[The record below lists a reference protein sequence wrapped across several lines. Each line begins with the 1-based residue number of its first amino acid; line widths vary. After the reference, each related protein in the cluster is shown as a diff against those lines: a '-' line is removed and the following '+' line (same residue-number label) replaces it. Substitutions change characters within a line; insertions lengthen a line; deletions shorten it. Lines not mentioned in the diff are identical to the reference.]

1 MNATAVPSSLPDVT
15 AAAPRLDPQN
25 PWPGLA
31 PYDEEAREYFQGRDE
46 EAELLTEL
54 IQAYPVVS
62 LYGKSGL
69 GKSSLLQA
77 GVFPRLRKLGFLP
90 VYARIDF
97 SSTTATPWDQLAQRL
112 CEVADRATL
121 ERPPLRS
128 GEGLWRYLHR
138 TDFELWTDDNH
149 LRTPV
154 LVLDQFEEIFSRPG
168 ATPKNLAP
176 IFDALGDLVENRI
189 PSAIASDKEQG
200 AALDLTHQRYRVVLS
215 FREDFLP
222 DLRAWESR
230 LPSMLRQSMRLLPM
244 SRERAV
250 EAVARAGKAVLAPDT
265 AAPIVDFIAGG
276 QHGAPD
282 TGAAS
287 VEPVLLSLC
296 CTQLN
301 RRRIA
306 GKLIDVDLLRTA
318 GPNIIEDFHAEAMR
332 RMPDSV
338 HRFIEDHLVQGDR
351 TRGSYARDEAFAQGY
366 IDAAQLHEL
375 TSVHRLLRVDPA
387 GNVPRIELIHDRLVE
402 VVRRARDARR
412 GRMEA
417 DRAREKVK
425 RKFLH
430 AMLGLT
436 GVGLLIVIMLGVRL
450 QHSIDRADLAAA
462 LTAQKQGELKD
473 KIVELNT
480 ARDVVQSSA
489 LRLDRQEAIVSARAT
504 TMSALATNKL
514 VYIQYGEE
522 SQKPVALS
530 LQHLLGYAG
539 WSVPGVERVASVP
552 PSDEL
557 RYFRAEDANA
567 AAKLVA
573 FLNQQGGFTNLKPKR
588 IDGLAHSTQ
597 EQQFELWLARP
608 DAANL
613 NQLADNLNATSKD
626 QRLAAGQIL
635 QSRYTDSQEAVAAV
649 LALFEPN
656 RLGTLSAEGRF
667 NSLYY
672 LSRTSSAAWT
682 SELERKGRAAVDLI
696 YQRDREGV
704 AIGSQTRAE
713 LQRFVLVL
721 DAFRAGM
728 GITK

>member
-1 MNATAVPSSLPDVT
+1 MNTSASPSSWPDTT

-46 EAELLTEL
+46 EAEHLTGL

-90 VYARIDF
+90 VYARVDF

-112 CEVADRATL
+112 CEVADLATL

-128 GEGLWRYLHR
+128 GEGLWHYLHR
-138 TDFELWTDDNH
+138 KDFELWTDDNH

-168 ATPKNLAP
+168 ATPKNLEP
-176 IFDALGDLVENRI
+176 IFDALGDMVENRI
-189 PSAIASDKEQG
+189 PSAIASDKEEG
-200 AALDLTHQRYRVVLS
+200 AALDLTHRRYRVVLS
-215 FREDFLP
+215 FREDFLA

-230 LPSMLRQSMRLLPM
+230 LPSMLRQSVRLLPM
-244 SRERAV
+244 SRERAI
-250 EAVARAGKAVLAPDT
+250 EAVVRAGKAVLAPDT
-265 AAPIVDFIAGG
+265 AGPIVDFIAGG
-276 QHGAPD
+276 QHGAQD
-282 TGAAS
+282 TGPAS
-287 VEPVLLSLC
+287 VEPVMLSLC

-301 RRRIA
+301 RRRLA
-306 GKLIDVDLLRTA
+306 GKLIDVDLLRMA
-318 GPNIIEDFHAEAMR
+318 GPNIIEDFYAEAMR

-338 HRFIEDHLVQGDR
+338 HQFIEDHLVQGDR

-366 IDAAQLHEL
+366 INAAQLHEL
-375 TSVHRLLRVDPA
+375 TSVHRLLRVDPQ

-412 GRMEA
+412 GRLEA

-436 GVGLLIVIMLGVRL
+436 GLGLLIVIVLGVKL
-450 QHSIDRADLAAA
+450 QHSIDLASLAAK
-462 LTAQKQGELKD
+462 LMAQKQNDLTA
-473 KIVELNT
+473 KIVELDT
-480 ARDVVQSSA
+480 ARDVVQSTT
-489 LRLDRQEAIVSARAT
+489 LRLDRQEEKAAPKATAISAVAVR
-504 TMSALATNKL
+504 KL
-514 VYIQYGEE
+514 VYIQYGDE
-522 SQKPVALS
+522 SQKPRALA
-530 LQHLLGYAG
+530 LQHQLDNAG
-539 WSVPGVERVASVP
+539 WSAPGVERVASVP
-552 PSDEL
+552 TADEL
-557 RYFRAEDANA
+557 RYFRGEDANA
-567 AAKLVA
+567 AAELVT
-573 FLNQQGGFTNLKPKR
+573 FLDGKAGLANLKLKR
-588 IDGLAHSTQ
+588 IDGLAYSTQ
-597 EQQFELWLARP
+597 QSQFELWLART
-608 DAANL
+608 DSGNL
-613 NQLADNLNATSKD
+613 TQLADNLNATSKD

-635 QSRYTDSQEAVAAV
+635 QSRYTNSQDAVAAV
-649 LALFEPN
+649 LALLEPN
-656 RLGTLSAEGRF
+656 RLDTLSVEGRL
-667 NSLYY
+667 NALYY

-682 SELERKGRAAVDLI
+682 TELERKGRAAVELI
-696 YQRDREGV
+696 NQRGREGV

-713 LQRFVLVL
+713 LQRFLLVL
-721 DAFRAGM
+721 DAFRAGL
-728 GITK
+728 GIAK

>member
-1 MNATAVPSSLPDVT
+1 MNTIAISSASPAAT

-31 PYDEEAREYFQGRDE
+31 PYDEAAREYFQGRDD
-46 EAELLTEL
+46 EAELLTGL

-77 GVFPRLRKLGFLP
+77 GVFPRLRQLGFLP

-97 SSTTATPWDQLAQRL
+97 SSNVVTPWDQLAQRL
-112 CEVADRATL
+112 CEVADLAAL

-128 GEGLWRYLHR
+128 GDGLWRYLHR
-138 TDFELWTDDNH
+138 KDFELWTADNH
-149 LRTPV
+149 LCTPV
-154 LVLDQFEEIFSRPG
+154 LVLDQFEEVFSRSG
-168 ATPKNLAP
+168 ATRKDLAP

-189 PSAIASDKEQG
+189 PSSIASDKELG
-200 AALDLTHQRYRVVLS
+200 AALDLIHQRYRVVLS

-250 EAVARAGKAVLAPDT
+250 EAVARAGEAVLALDT

-276 QHGAPD
+276 QHDAQD
-282 TGAAS
+282 TGQTS
-287 VEPVLLSLC
+287 VEPVMLSLC

-301 RRRIA
+301 RRRLA

-318 GPNIIEDFHAEAMR
+318 GPNIIEDFYAEAMR
-332 RMPDSV
+332 HMPDSV

-366 IDAAQLHEL
+366 IDAVQLHEL
-375 TSVHRLLRVDPA
+375 TSVQRLLRVDPQ
-387 GNVPRIELIHDRLVE
+387 GHVPRIELIHDRLVE

-412 GRMEA
+412 AKLEA
-417 DRAREKVK
+417 DRAREKVT

-430 AMLGLT
+430 VLLGLT
-436 GVGLLIVIMLGVRL
+436 AVGLLIVIMLGVKL
-450 QHSIDRADLAAA
+450 QHSIERADLAAA
-462 LTAQKQGELKD
+462 LTAQKQSELNA
-473 KIVELNT
+473 KIVELDA
-480 ARDVVQSSA
+480 AREVVQSSA
-489 LRLDRQEAIVSARAT
+489 LRLDRQEVKVSTSATAVSAVTART
-504 TMSALATNKL
+504 L

-522 SQKPVALS
+522 GQKPLALA
-530 LQHLLGYAG
+530 LQHLLNDAG
-539 WSVPGVERVASVP
+539 WSAPGVERVASVP
-552 PSDEL
+552 TSDEL
-557 RYFRAEDANA
+557 RYFRGEDANA
-567 AAKLVA
+567 AADLVA
-573 FLNQQGGFTNLKPKR
+573 FLSRQKGVANLKPKR
-588 IDGLAHSTQ
+588 IDGFAHATQ
-597 EQQFELWLARP
+597 QPQFELWLART
-608 DAANL
+608 DAGNLTQLAANL
-613 NQLADNLNATSKD
+613 NASAKD

-635 QSRYTDSQEAVAAV
+635 QSRYIDSQDAVAAV
-649 LALFEPN
+649 LALLEPN
-656 RLGTLSAEGRF
+656 RLGTLSAEGRL
-667 NSLYY
+667 NALYY

-682 SELERKGRAAVDLI
+682 TELERKGRSAVELI
-696 YQRDREGV
+696 YQRDGEGV

-713 LQRFVLVL
+713 LRRFVLVL
-721 DAFRAGM
+721 DAYRAGL
-728 GITK
+728 GIAK

>member
-1 MNATAVPSSLPDVT
+1 MNTAAVPSSSPDSA

-25 PWPGLA
+25 PCSGLA
-31 PYDEEAREYFQGRDE
+31 PYDEASHEYFQGRDE
-46 EAELLTEL
+46 EAELLVGL

-77 GVFPRLRKLGFLP
+77 GVFPRLRKQGFLP

-112 CEVADRATL
+112 CEVADLAAL
-121 ERPPLRS
+121 ERPLLGS
-128 GEGLWRYLHR
+128 GEGLWPYLHR
-138 TDFELWTDDNH
+138 KDFELWTDDNQ

-154 LVLDQFEEIFSRPG
+154 LVLDQFEEVFSRPG
-168 ATPKNLAP
+168 STRKDLEP
-176 IFDALGDLVENRI
+176 IFDTLGDLVENRI
-189 PSAIASDKEQG
+189 PSAVASDTELG
-200 AALDLTHQRYRVVLS
+200 AALDLIHQRYRVVLS

-230 LPSMLRQSMRLLPM
+230 LPSMLRQSLRLLPM

-265 AAPIVDFIAGG
+265 AASIVDFIAGG
-276 QHGAPD
+276 QHGGQD
-282 TGAAS
+282 IGQAS
-287 VEPVLLSLC
+287 VEPVMLSLC

-301 RRRIA
+301 RRRLA

-332 RMPDSV
+332 DMPDSV
-338 HRFIEDHLVQGDR
+338 HRFIEDQLVQGDR

-366 IDAAQLHEL
+366 INAAQLHEL
-375 TSVHRLLRVDPA
+375 TSVHRLLRVDPQ

-412 GRMEA
+412 ARLEV
-417 DRAREKVK
+417 DRARETVK
-425 RKFLH
+425 RRFLH
-430 AMLGLT
+430 GMLGLT
-436 GVGLLIVIMLGVRL
+436 GVGLLIVILLGVKL
-450 QHSIDRADLAAA
+450 QHSINRADLAAA
-462 LTAQKQGELKD
+462 LTAQKQSELNA

-480 ARDVVQSSA
+480 AQDIVQSSA
-489 LRLDRQEAIVSARAT
+489 LRLDRQEAKVSTRAKAISAVTAR
-504 TMSALATNKL
+504 KL

-522 SQKPVALS
+522 SQKPLALS
-530 LQHLLGYAG
+530 LQHLLNDAG
-539 WSVPGVERVASVP
+539 WSAPGVERVASVP
-552 PSDEL
+552 TADEL
-557 RYFRAEDANA
+557 RYFRGEDANA
-567 AAKLVA
+567 AAELVA
-573 FLNQQGGFTNLKPKR
+573 LLNRQGGVANLKPKR

-597 EQQFELWLARP
+597 QPQFELWLART
-608 DAANL
+608 DAGNLTQIAANL
-613 NQLADNLNATSKD
+613 NGTSKD
-626 QRLAAGQIL
+626 QRLAAGQVL
-635 QSRYTDSQEAVAAV
+635 QSRYTDSQQAVAAV

-656 RLGTLSAEGRF
+656 RLGTLSAEGRI
-667 NSLYY
+667 NALYY
-672 LSRTSSAAWT
+672 LSRTSAAAWT
-682 SELERKGRAAVDLI
+682 TELERRGRAAVDLM
-696 YQRDREGV
+696 YQREKEGV

-721 DAFRAGM
+721 DAFRAGL
-728 GITK
+728 GIAK